1 MANYANILIG
11 ELPNDG
17 TGDPLRVAFSK
28 INNNFAN
35 LQTLVDPEG
44 PIGAFQFKST
54 EVIGNVTSN
63 GISGSSALTYANSN
77 VGLGTNL
84 IPTANVDIGSPA
96 NTIQNIYVGTSLTIG
111 NVTLTSAVDT
121 ISYSANLS
129 AVNINA
135 SNVLSFGTTVIVDN
149 SAFVAITES
158 DVPDQMI
165 YEIPMSQIR
174 TARFEITSIESSSQN
189 SQFAVV
195 EATKQNNNANVKYII
210 HSTIFVG
217 NILTN
222 YSVTTSF
229 GQLKFNVSPFA
240 NSTITHNVVCK
251 INN

>member
-1 MANYANILIG
+1 
-11 ELPNDG
+11 
-17 TGDPLRVAFSK
+17 
-28 INNNFAN
+28 
-35 LQTLVDPEG
+35 
-44 PIGAFQFKST
+44 
-54 EVIGNVTSN
+54 
-63 GISGSSALTYANSN
+63 
-77 VGLGTNL
+77 
-84 IPTANVDIGSPA
+84 
-96 NTIQNIYVGTSLTIG
+96 
-111 NVTLTSAVDT
+111 
-121 ISYSANLS
+121 
-129 AVNINA
+129 VNINA

-165 YEIPMSQIR
+165 YEIPMSQTR
-174 TARFEITSIESSSQN
+174 TARFEITSRESDTQN

-217 NILTN
+217 NVLTN

-229 GQLKFNVSPFA
+229 GQLKFNVSPLA